1 MKSHEVD
8 VDILLESEE
17 GPGDGFGHATPA
29 LDFLGGQTDATNCL
43 LDARDLGSQER
54 HALEGEAL
62 DLMELLVDA
71 GIEVLFGHG
80 GIVLGEHATS
90 GVGGRRGGQRHLAG
104 VGVDPIRRDEI
115 FVVIVLM
122 AVIDVGSIIVGLEW
136 MEEMWREGGRQI
148 KENAA
153 AGRCS

>member
-1 MKSHEVD
+1 
-8 VDILLESEE
+8 
-17 GPGDGFGHATPA
+17 
-29 LDFLGGQTDATNCL
+29 
-43 LDARDLGSQER
+43 
-54 HALEGEAL
+54 
-62 DLMELLVDA
+62 MELLVDA